1 VNLVRPAEQDRQ
13 PSRIVSCLYQ
23 LDYLLILFVLA
34 TTAFGIIVLEG
45 ATGGVPGLTKI
56 VSRQMMWWAVSAAVF
71 LFALLTPY
79 RWLQFLGWP
88 FYALCLGLL
97 IALLVAGHGPIG
109 FLTGIKAG
117 GASSW
122 LEAPLGGQSVRFQPS
137 EFAKIAVV
145 TVLSHWL
152 AWRRRRLGNV
162 LETIPPLLLVAMP
175 VIIIAKQPD
184 YGTAATFLPLPFLLL
199 FVAGIPWRV
208 VLTVTVV
215 GIMAA
220 AGGLYYLATAESIP
234 GLTGNKKD
242 RIRVFIEPVRGM
254 FKPPGVEDI
263 LSGAAGQREPDQG
276 KRKPSEKDPATWT
289 IQQAEMALGS
299 GQITGK
305 GWKKGSQSRLRF
317 LPARHTDFIF
327 SALGE
332 QFGLVGCL
340 ALLGLYVL
348 IVWRAALIAI
358 VSPDPF
364 GKYLVIGLVSI
375 VLIHLFINIG
385 MVLRLLPIM
394 GIPLPLISYGGSFL
408 ATNYLIFGIIANVGM
423 RRGEAQ
429 ERLAQSAT
437 RLFDPAPR
445 GEASA

>member
-1 VNLVRPAEQDRQ
+1 MNLASPAEQDRQ
-13 PSRIVSCLYQ
+13 PSPIVSCLYQ

-34 TTAFGIIVLEG
+34 TTAFGIVVLEG
-45 ATGGVPGLTKI
+45 ATGGVPGLTRI
-56 VSRQMMWWAVSAAVF
+56 VPRQIMWWGVSGGVF
-71 LFALLTPY
+71 LFALLMPY
-79 RWLQFLGWP
+79 RWLKFFGWP
-88 FYALCLGLL
+88 FYALLLGLL
-97 IALLVAGHGPIG
+97 IALLAAGQGPIG
-109 FLTGIKAG
+109 FLMGIKAG

-122 LEAPLGGQSVRFQPS
+122 FEAPIGSQSVRFQPS

-145 TVLSHWL
+145 IVLSQWL
-152 AWRRRRLGNV
+152 AWRRKRLGNV
-162 LETIPPLLLVAMP
+162 LETIPPLLLVAIP

-215 GIMAA
+215 GALGA

-234 GLTGNKKD
+234 GLTGNKED
-242 RIRVFIEPVRGM
+242 RIRVFIEPIRGM
-254 FKPPGVEDI
+254 FKPPGVEEI
-263 LSGAAGQREPDQG
+263 LSGGSSGQAAQSKEPA
-276 KRKPSEKDPATWT
+276 RTDPATWT

-332 QFGLVGCL
+332 QFGLAGCL

-348 IVWRAALIAI
+348 IVWRAVHVAI

-364 GKYLVIGLVSI
+364 GKYLVVGLVSI
-375 VLIHLFINIG
+375 LLIHVFINIG

-437 RLFDPAPR
+437 RMFDPAPR
-445 GEASA
+445 GETSV